1 MILPWQ
7 DQSKAY
13 LKLPKGLFVL
23 SGALKLSV
31 RLRFEKDA
39 LVAHVLKLGFQ
50 QGSAGHATGVA
61 VLEIV
66 RVKEVKERGKRLELG
81 ETARVDGLGHPLP
94 DLKDLG

>member
-1 MILPWQ
+1 MPPWQ

-13 LKLPKGLFVL
+13 LKLAKRLFVL
-23 SGALKLSV
+23 GGALKLPLCL
-31 RLRFEKDA
+31 RLEKDA
-39 LVAHVLKLGFQ
+39 LIAHVLKLGLQ
-50 QGSAGHATGVA
+50 QGPASHATGVA

-66 RVKEVKERGKRLELG
+66 RIKEVKERGKRLELG